1 MTRIG
6 LFIAGLFS
14 IQAAATT
21 QGTVCIESDFSLSP
35 PAAEIARDL
44 SSTDFPTATF
54 NEKLPFSVKLWR
66 KICQP
71 SDGSTRPNLGA
82 PETAT
87 EADVRTVLQNQ
98 GSYNIKRPQ
107 VFKNGSRQTI
117 QSSPEAKKP
126 AAQKILSTRYR

>member
-44 SSTDFPTATF
+44 SSTAFPTATF

-98 GSYNIKRPQ
+98 GSYKIKWQQ
-107 VFKNGSRQTI
+107 VFKNGSWQTI
-117 QSSPEAKKP
+117 QFSQESN
-126 AAQKILSTRYR
+126 

>member
-21 QGTVCIESDFSLSP
+21 QGTSCVESDFSLSP

-44 SSTDFPTATF
+44 SSTAFSTATF

-71 SDGSTRPNLGA
+71 NDGLTRPNLGA
-82 PETAT
+82 AETAT
-87 EADVRTVLQNQ
+87 EADVRTVIQNQ
-98 GSYNIKRPQ
+98 GSYKIEWQQ
-107 VFKNGSRQTI
+107 VFKNGNWQTI
-117 QSSPEAKKP
+117 QFSQESN
-126 AAQKILSTRYR
+126 

>member
-1 MTRIG
+1 MSRIG

-21 QGTVCIESDFSLSP
+21 QSTVCVESDFPLSPP

-44 SSTDFPTATF
+44 SSTAFPTATF

-98 GSYNIKRPQ
+98 GSYKIKWQQ
-107 VFKNGSRQTI
+107 VFKNGSWQTI
-117 QSSPEAKKP
+117 QFSQESN
-126 AAQKILSTRYR
+126 